1 MYILPSPTQTVPS
14 TEPIFVVRNAV
25 ISMGIL
31 LLTGTGCNY
40 SMDHAH
46 GWSSYVQTR
55 VPFIIDSSDASF
67 KDVEQIDVRTVAE
80 HIENIRGVFDPS
92 ISDLALLF
100 DVSRQTIYKWM
111 SGTST
116 PEQDK
121 SARIAEFSR
130 TADEFRKSE
139 VLRARSLLKIKTFDG
154 RSLMDLFRSGESS
167 DEHVKTLIIEAKAME
182 NSYKKS
188 GLSSSKSKST
198 SDWQS
203 YISIPGSIE

>member
-1 MYILPSPTQTVPS
+1 MYILPSSTETVPS
-14 TEPIFVVRNAV
+14 TKPIFEVKNAV

-40 SMDHAH
+40 SIDHAH

-55 VPFIIDSSDASF
+55 VPFMIDASASF

-100 DVSRQTIYKWM
+100 DVSRQTVYKWM

-116 PEQDK
+116 PEPDK

-139 VLRARSLLKIKTFDG
+139 VLRAGSLLKMKTFDG
-154 RSLMDLFRSGESS
+154 RSLMDLFRSGESR

>member
-1 MYILPSPTQTVPS
+1 
-14 TEPIFVVRNAV
+14 
-25 ISMGIL
+25 
-31 LLTGTGCNY
+31 
-40 SMDHAH
+40 
-46 GWSSYVQTR
+46 
-55 VPFIIDSSDASF
+55 
-67 KDVEQIDVRTVAE
+67 
-80 HIENIRGVFDPS
+80 
-92 ISDLALLF
+92 
-100 DVSRQTIYKWM
+100 M

-139 VLRARSLLKIKTFDG
+139 VLRAGSLLKMKTFDG

-188 GLSSSKSKST
+188 GLYSSKSKST